1 MKSLA
6 NPNQQR
12 SMEVGG
18 MMTGGL
24 QQRLASR
31 RLQRVPSRR
40 VLRASLPKDHLGMH
54 LLLLSIG
61 FLMHGVAEKEGKDRH
76 LLLGVAVEAKVKGRH
91 RLGGVV
97 LIRLKQFSLSQI
109 QEQNQDGTA
118 GVDGMDGGEV
128 DGVVITSSG
137 VRLLLLRLHCF
148 LLLLVSSD
156 V

>member
-1 MKSLA
+1 
-6 NPNQQR
+6 
-12 SMEVGG
+12 
-18 MMTGGL
+18 
-24 QQRLASR
+24 
-31 RLQRVPSRR
+31 
-40 VLRASLPKDHLGMH
+40 MH

-61 FLMHGVAEKEGKDRH
+61 FLLHGVAEKEGKDRH